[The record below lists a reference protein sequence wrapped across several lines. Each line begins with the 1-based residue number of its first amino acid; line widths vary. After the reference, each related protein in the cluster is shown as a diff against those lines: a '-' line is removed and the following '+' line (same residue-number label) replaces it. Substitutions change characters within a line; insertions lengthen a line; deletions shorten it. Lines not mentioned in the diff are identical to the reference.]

1 MVSLNKIQSEYLR
14 LERDIKNFSYSSSI
28 KPSVKKY
35 FIEVKNLSFKYENSS
50 KLILDNV
57 SFSVEQ
63 GEIISLNGPSGS
75 GKSTLIK
82 ILLCMYMPQQGN
94 IFFKGKSVYDDILR
108 WQKKFLMLIKMLF
121 CLMNQ

>member
-1 MVSLNKIQSEYLR
+1 MKIR
-14 LERDIKNFSYSSSI
+14 N
-28 KPSVKKY
+28 
-35 FIEVKNLSFKYENSS
+35 

-57 SFSVEQ
+57 SFSVKQ

-94 IFFKGKSVYDDILR
+94 IY
-108 WQKKFLMLIKMLF
+108 
-121 CLMNQ
+121 

>member
-1 MVSLNKIQSEYLR
+1 MRE
-14 LERDIKNFSYSSSI
+14 IKNFSYSSSI

-94 IFFKGKSVYDDILR
+94 IF
-108 WQKKFLMLIKMLF
+108 
-121 CLMNQ
+121 